1 MKINVSLNNVST
13 DALQKLIKTVT
24 AFNYALASIRK
35 YKLPMVM
42 SRAEVQQLFS
52 GCLKEEGKKID
63 YMD

>member
-1 MKINVSLNNVST
+1 MKKNASLNNVLT
-13 DALQKLIKTVT
+13 DALQQLIKTGT
-24 AFNYALASIRK
+24 ELTYALASICK

-42 SRAEVQQLFS
+42 SRAGVQQLFP